1 MFLMAHSFNDVKF
14 STEISKRTIKN
25 SFSVGVF
32 LKSAENFIVK
42 YVGSDGQEIESTYLA
57 VKMIGVVKESLW
69 LGYKVKEVLG
79 GEKVEIDVTDLLWIY
94 IDSTILKKQIRVN
107 KLEEYSVA
115 SILRNS
121 DKELPVRIGETAKN
135 IDYHT
140 RCIKQLNNTVNDI
153 YSKARVHSFLKMLT
167 HFSVYEYDFLKS
179 EYADEST
186 HDTSKFILKT
196 RFVPLN
202 IKIEKNK
209 TQNAVS
215 IYINS
220 LKDGA
225 KHVGLWLVAPVQ
237 DNGFLD
243 ADKLAFVLGVSSK
256 NISVNSTASTSN
268 QIEVKYLPKDVLS
281 TKDNDAGLIE
291 WLSQI
296 FDKFGVSKFVASSNI
311 KDFVEKFEKSK
322 DLLAQEIVE
331 SVYFS
336 NIDAFA
342 GNTVKFT
349 DAQTQEIKLIEKLVK
364 QTQTKSHNTA
374 IEASE
379 YEGNNIQIVEPS
391 AQLDKVVVDNPKT
404 EQVEVATNNTTYDNA
419 HAPIALVGEASDHVV
434 NDTKDGKDDL
444 FGHIIKESI
453 DEDGYWSFKKVNDQ
467 LLFEHTLLHCQISF
481 SVSNMLNHSNRIF
494 NEMLQ
499 LSIDPYT
506 IKDAFDFV
514 GHQFKQYS
522 YKQVRKLIAEV
533 PDEVLN
539 NYIDLENYYDLVE
552 AEKYDRSIKK
562 G

>member
-14 STEISKRTIKN
+14 STEISKRTVKN

-79 GEKVEIDVTDLLWIY
+79 GEKVEIDVTNLLWIY

-121 DKELPVRIGETAKN
+121 DKELPIKIGETAKN

-140 RCIKQLNNTVNDI
+140 RCIKQLNNTINDI

-186 HDTSKFILKT
+186 QDVSKFILKT

-202 IKIEKNK
+202 INLEKDK
-209 TQNAVS
+209 AHNAVS

-220 LKDGA
+220 LKDGT

-243 ADKLAFVLGVSSK
+243 ADKLAFVSGLSSK

-268 QIEVKYLPKDVLS
+268 QVEVKYLPKDILS
-281 TKDNDAGLIE
+281 KKDDDGGLEE

-336 NIDAFA
+336 NIESFA
-342 GNTVKFT
+342 GNSVKFT
-349 DAQTQEIKLIEKLVK
+349 DIQAKEAKLIEKPVK
-364 QTQTKSHNTA
+364 QTQTKTNNTA
-374 IEASE
+374 VEVSE
-379 YEGNNIQIVEPS
+379 DGGNNVQIVDSS
-391 AQLDKVVVDNPKT
+391 AQLDKVVIVNPTT
-404 EQVEVATNNTTYDNA
+404 EKVEVVTDNSTSDNT
-419 HAPIALVGEASDHVV
+419 HAQIALADEAIGNVI
-434 NDTKDGKDDL
+434 KDAKDDKDDL

-453 DEDGYWSFKKVNDQ
+453 DEDGYWSFKKINDQ

-481 SVSNMLNHSNRIF
+481 SVSSMLDHSNKIF

-506 IKDAFDFV
+506 IKDAFDSV

-522 YKQVRKLIAEV
+522 YKQVRKLITEV
-533 PDEVLN
+533 PDEVLD

-552 AEKYDRSIKK
+552 AEKHDRSIKK

>member
-1 MFLMAHSFNDVKF
+1 MAHSFNDVKF
-14 STEISKRTIKN
+14 ATEISKRTVKN

-32 LKSAENFIVK
+32 LNTAENFIVK
-42 YVGSDGQEIESTYLA
+42 YVGSDGQEIETTYLA
-57 VKMIGVVKESLW
+57 VKMIGVAKESLW

-79 GEKVEIDVTDLLWIY
+79 GEKVEIDVTSLLWIY

-121 DKELPVRIGETAKN
+121 DKDLPIKIGETAKN

-140 RCIKQLNNTVNDI
+140 RCIKQLNNTINDI

-186 HDTSKFILKT
+186 QDASKFILKT

-202 IKIEKNK
+202 INLKENK

-225 KHVGLWLVAPVQ
+225 KHVGLWLVAPVK

-243 ADKLAFVLGVSSK
+243 ADKLAFVSGLSLK

-268 QIEVKYLPKDVLS
+268 QIEVKYLPKDILS
-281 TKDNDAGLIE
+281 TKDNDGGLEE

-296 FDKFGVSKFVASSNI
+296 FDKFGVSKFVASSNV

-322 DLLAQEIVE
+322 DLLAQEIIE

-336 NIDAFA
+336 NIESFA

-349 DAQTQEIKLIEKLVK
+349 DNQAKEVGLFEKPVK
-364 QTQTKSHNTA
+364 QIQTKPNNTA
-374 IEASE
+374 VEVSE
-379 YEGNNIQIVEPS
+379 DEVNNVQIVDSS
-391 AQLDKVVVDNPKT
+391 AQLDKVVIASPTTEKTDVVADNST
-404 EQVEVATNNTTYDNA
+404 SNNTYA
-419 HAPIALVGEASDHVV
+419 QVGLANEVSGHVLS
-434 NDTKDGKDDL
+434 DTKDGKDHL
-444 FGHIIKESI
+444 FAHIIKESI
-453 DEDGYWSFKKVNDQ
+453 DEDGYWSFKKVDDQ

-481 SVSNMLNHSNRIF
+481 SVSNMLDHSNKIF

-514 GHQFKQYS
+514 GHKFKQYS
-522 YKQVRKLIAEV
+522 YKQVRKLITEV
-533 PDEVLN
+533 PDEVLE

-552 AEKYDRSIKK
+552 AEKHDRSIKK